1 MTKTFLLLLICFAI
15 LPAQAQRNVT
25 APEIGVVENMEN
37 DSLLHAFGFRC
48 LVESTSKILSPR
60 NVSDEQFKIHL
71 QKIKKL
77 RTPLF
82 ACNLF
87 IPGDL
92 KVVGPKVDEKVVL
105 TYVEA
110 VLKRAR
116 AAGLKMIIW
125 GSGGSRGVPEGFDR
139 VKAKA
144 QFISFGKKIAP
155 LAAKYKII
163 LALENLNRTEC
174 NFINS
179 VKEALEIVRAVD
191 HKNLR
196 LCIDIYHMLK
206 ENESP
211 QIIPD
216 TKGYFVYCEVAEKE
230 GRTPPGVK
238 GDDFTPY
245 LFALKNIGYTGKIVI
260 ECRWDNLSEQ
270 GSNAYKTLRRQI
282 DLAYKIQ

>member
-1 MTKTFLLLLICFAI
+1 MTKTCLLLLICFAM
-15 LPAQAQRNVT
+15 LSAPAQKKAVT
-25 APEIGVVENMEN
+25 PEIGVVENMEN

-48 LVESTSKILSPR
+48 LVESTSKMLSPR
-60 NVSDEQFKIHL
+60 NVSDEQFQIHL
-71 QKIKKL
+71 QRIKKL

-92 KVVGPKVDEKVVL
+92 KVVGPQVDEKLVL

-125 GSGGSRGVPEGFDR
+125 GSGGSRGIPEGFDR
-139 VKAKA
+139 TKAKE

-179 VKEALEIVRAVD
+179 VKEAFEIVRAID
-191 HKNLR
+191 HQNLR

-230 GRTPPGVK
+230 GRTPPGVS

-245 LFALKNIGYTGKIVI
+245 FSALKNIGYTGKIVI

-270 GSNAYKTLRRQI
+270 GSNAYKTIQKQL
-282 DLAYKIQ
+282 DLAYWN